1 MVDMSRYNKLR
12 INPDRYNYDLA
23 TNLPL
28 RRTFWRIADKTVLFD
43 NKTYCILAI
52 DIENFHLINK
62 WYGRETGDE
71 LLIEIG
77 EALKSIDAGY
87 GTISGYM
94 GGDNFCVIF
103 EENDD
108 VINLIRK
115 RISGIVNGYRG
126 HDITRAYYGAYKTAD
141 KDITTGEMCDYA
153 YGALEIAKQ
162 RPDKDIFWYDD
173 SMAREQ
179 EAEAKL
185 MPEICSAMDNGE
197 FTFYLQPKC
206 ILQTGK
212 IIGSEALVRWI
223 SPEKGFISPGQFIPL
238 LEKNGFINKLDVYIW
253 DKVCQTIRRWLDEG
267 RTVLPISINVSRAD
281 IYSMDVLKLDMKFLD
296 LNPENND
303 KGVSIITAVLD
314 MARQLDIPAIAEG
327 IETDEQLKL
336 LEILGCEYAQGYY
349 YYRPMP
355 ISDYE
360 KLVDDKDNVADK
372 LIILKTR
379 KNDKSYLKEITDYF
393 WKIADVD
400 LDTGAYHFIRRTDEP
415 DYVMTPR
422 PKTIAEYADRY
433 IKYGVIHP
441 DDVSLYKEAINLGRI
456 KKQLDEGKERGT
468 YQIRYNM
475 DGTYKWYVFEVT
487 KPTNYSED
495 NRRVLFTWKEADYQ
509 AGAREDAMDI
519 IYNTFIKI
527 LRADFLHDR
536 YEPIKSTQEDII
548 RDAGLS
554 GSIKEYIDKYID
566 MGVVHPEDA
575 GTYRDFANPDRVL
588 EHFRNNKKSLRL
600 IFRRLLDGEYKW
612 MELVVSKSKDYSDEI
627 PVFIYYLREV
637 RYIYEDTMV
646 SEIEKKKQTIYSQ
659 GK

>member
-141 KDITTGEMCDYA
+141 KDI
-153 YGALEIAKQ
+153 
-162 RPDKDIFWYDD
+162 FWYDD

-267 RTVLPISINVSRAD
+267 RTVLPISINVS
-281 IYSMDVLKLDMKFLD
+281 
-296 LNPENND
+296 
-303 KGVSIITAVLD
+303 
-314 MARQLDIPAIAEG
+314 
-327 IETDEQLKL
+327 
-336 LEILGCEYAQGYY
+336 
-349 YYRPMP
+349 
-355 ISDYE
+355 
-360 KLVDDKDNVADK
+360 
-372 LIILKTR
+372 
-379 KNDKSYLKEITDYF
+379 
-393 WKIADVD
+393 
-400 LDTGAYHFIRRTDEP
+400 
-415 DYVMTPR
+415 
-422 PKTIAEYADRY
+422 
-433 IKYGVIHP
+433 
-441 DDVSLYKEAINLGRI
+441 
-456 KKQLDEGKERGT
+456 
-468 YQIRYNM
+468 
-475 DGTYKWYVFEVT
+475 
-487 KPTNYSED
+487 
-495 NRRVLFTWKEADYQ
+495 
-509 AGAREDAMDI
+509 
-519 IYNTFIKI
+519 
-527 LRADFLHDR
+527 
-536 YEPIKSTQEDII
+536 
-548 RDAGLS
+548 
-554 GSIKEYIDKYID
+554 
-566 MGVVHPEDA
+566 
-575 GTYRDFANPDRVL
+575 
-588 EHFRNNKKSLRL
+588 
-600 IFRRLLDGEYKW
+600 
-612 MELVVSKSKDYSDEI
+612 
-627 PVFIYYLREV
+627 
-637 RYIYEDTMV
+637 
-646 SEIEKKKQTIYSQ
+646 
-659 GK
+659 